1 MRNFSQEFHTLQYV
15 MQKSESVLLFTHKHP
30 DSDTIGSALAFKE
43 YLKTLGIKKIDVACY
58 DPLPEYLK
66 DLTNESLEFPAH
78 LDLTNY
84 KLVIACDAVERGFEK
99 IQSLLKPDQV
109 TALIDH
115 HLGVKIKGDINILDA
130 DYSSVCE
137 IIYDFFQFNRI
148 FINKKMAA
156 WMLLGILFDTGMFK
170 HANTTHKVM
179 KIASDLMKKGV
190 NLPKIA
196 ETVFA
201 NKKFCTLKL
210 WGRALEKARINQLN
224 GMISSVVTIKDI
236 DECQAGIEDIARISE
251 ILNTVPGTK
260 FSLVLSEREG
270 GFIKGSLR
278 SEEDCG
284 VDVSQIAA
292 QFGGGGHK
300 LASGFEIK
308 GRIVESSDGWK
319 IE

>member
-1 MRNFSQEFHTLQYV
+1 
-15 MQKSESVLLFTHKHP
+15 
-30 DSDTIGSALAFKE
+30 
-43 YLKTLGIKKIDVACY
+43 
-58 DPLPEYLK
+58 
-66 DLTNESLEFPAH
+66 
-78 LDLTNY
+78 
-84 KLVIACDAVERGFEK
+84 
-99 IQSLLKPDQV
+99 
-109 TALIDH
+109 
-115 HLGVKIKGDINILDA
+115 
-130 DYSSVCE
+130 
-137 IIYDFFQFNRI
+137 
-148 FINKKMAA
+148 
-156 WMLLGILFDTGMFK
+156 MLLGILFDTGMFK
-170 HANTTHKVM
+170 HANTTPKVM

-278 SEEDCG
+278 SEEDRG